1 MKKLIYTKFSN
12 DRNINYKIRTEIY
25 QDEKGKRYVQKC
37 GTTDKSSSHI
47 ENMYN
52 TYLGLCKQC
61 EDTIFV
67 PNKSSYGEGVISLEY
82 VAGRTLEE
90 EMDICLGKGDVEGFG
105 LLVKAYGENVRKM
118 ACEDFSV
125 LDGYKYVFGPEADE
139 PEDAKCMKYSD
150 IDLIFPNII
159 IEKDSK
165 NWTILD
171 YEWTFD
177 IKIPVDFI
185 LYRAIHYY
193 EANRE
198 KQLKN
203 IDMYELLGVD
213 KSKNEIYEEMEKHF
227 QKYVV
232 ADNVPIWEL
241 FETMGK
247 PLYFPIGLVEYKML
261 QDNLKYV
268 EVTQFLEDDFRI
280 TTNIKNLADDS
291 GRIKFSFDVE
301 PGVKTI
307 FIDPASIRCMVNIIE
322 MQAHGEEDY
331 AIDYGSNGVSTD
343 NRFILFNN
351 DDPKLMIGD
360 IREGV
365 TSISV
370 EYDIDYL
377 NDNIAFAQQEYIK
390 QCENLKADNLRFQ
403 CELLEVADKLGA
415 KGQELVSKQQ
425 EIDAKQAEI
434 NYMTNSLSWKMTKPV
449 RAVRRVV
456 GKKEKSDDN

>member
-25 QDEKGKRYVQKC
+25 QDENGKRYVQKC

-67 PNKSSYGEGVISLEY
+67 PNKSSYDEGVISLEY
-82 VAGRTLEE
+82 VEGRTLEE
-90 EMDICLGKGDVEGFG
+90 EMDICLGKGDIEGFD

-125 LDGYKYVFGPEADE
+125 LEGYKYVFGPEADE
-139 PEDAKCMKYSD
+139 PENAKCMKYSD

-159 IEKDSK
+159 IEKGSK

-232 ADNVPIWEL
+232 EGNVPIWKL

-247 PLYFPIGLVEYKML
+247 PLYFPRGLVEYKML

-268 EVTQFLEDDFRI
+268 EVTQFVDDEKW
-280 TTNIKNLADDS
+280 TTNNIKILPDEN
-291 GRIKFSFDVE
+291 GCVSFDFTVE
-301 PGVKTI
+301 TGVKTI
-307 FIDPASIRCMVNIIE
+307 FVDPASKKCMISVKEIV
-322 MQAHGEEDY
+322 AHGENDY
-331 AIDYGSNGVSTD
+331 SVNYGSNGVSTD
-343 NRFILFNN
+343 NKFILFNN
-351 DDPKLMIGD
+351 DDPKIIIGD
-360 IREGV
+360 IRDGV
-365 TSISV
+365 TNISV
-370 EYDIDYL
+370 KYIIDYL
-377 NDNIAFAQQEYIK
+377 CDEIAETQQDYIK
-390 QCENLKADNLRFQ
+390 LHEATM
-403 CELLEVADKLGA
+403 ADKVKFQA
-415 KGQELVSKQQ
+415 EINELTNKFTG
-425 EIDAKQAEI
+425 ELATKQAEI
-434 NYMTNSLSWKMTKPV
+434 DYMANSISWKVTKPIRTV
-449 RAVRRVV
+449 RGAI